1 MKNILMLSAGTRN
14 LIIQYLRKEL
24 NGEGKI
30 IAADCDHLAPALYE
44 ADEYFLIPRITDS
57 NYFSTVLRIC
67 KDENI
72 SGIFSMIDSELSV
85 LAQHEKEFAE
95 NGVMVLGSPKDVCEL
110 TINKYEFYLWMR
122 DHGYNCARSY
132 SNLTAFLEDR
142 ANALIDFPVFVKPY
156 NGSASAEVSVVEDEE
171 MLRLLCLRHP
181 HLMIQEYLKGQ
192 EIGADC
198 YVDIISKKTV
208 SIFTK
213 KKILMRAG
221 ETDKSVSF
229 KDPKLFT
236 LISQFNK
243 DLGVVAQLDIDLF
256 DCGGTYYFSEVNPR
270 FGGGYP
276 HAYECG
282 ANHIRMMLNNL
293 EGIENPCVIG
303 QYEEN
308 KYMMKYGEVKII

>member
-1 MKNILMLSAGTRN
+1 MLSAGTRDMVVR
-14 LIIQYLRKEL
+14 YFKKEL
-24 NGEGKI
+24 KGEGKI
-30 IAADCDHLAPALYE
+30 VAADCNPLAPALYD
-44 ADEYFLIPRITDS
+44 ADEYCLIPRIDDPAYCS
-57 NYFSTVLRIC
+57 EVLKIC
-67 KDENI
+67 QDKHIN
-72 SGIFSMIDSELSV
+72 GIFSMIDPELSI
-85 LAQHEKEFAE
+85 LAQHAGQFAE
-95 NGVMVLGSPKDVCEL
+95 AGVTVFGSPEDVCEL
-110 TINKYEFYLWMR
+110 TFDKYRFYLWMR
-122 DHGYNCARSY
+122 DHRYNCAHSY
-132 SNLTAFLEDR
+132 SNLASFLEDQ
-142 ANALIDFPVFVKPY
+142 AKGLIAFPVFVKPY
-156 NGSASAEVSVVEDEE
+156 NGSASVEVSVVEDEE
-171 MLRLLCLRHP
+171 MLRLLCARHP
-181 HLMIQEYLKGQ
+181 HLMIQEYLRGQ

-198 YVDIISKKTV
+198 YVDTISRKTV

-229 KDPKLFT
+229 KDPKLFE
-236 LISQFNK
+236 LITQFNK
-243 DLGVVAQLDIDLF
+243 DLGVSAQLDIDLF